1 MTDDFFTNENAL
13 KSITENMYEAIALS
27 HQFYLKLEN
36 AELYDEIKILRHQMS
51 CCFKV
56 LGAVANANEMKKY
69 ESGLN
74 EKVFDVTSLIRDI
87 VDNCRSKLRA
97 FRISLEFSDCEP
109 MMVLCDPDRFTACL
123 LNIIVNSL
131 QNIDREEGVVRF
143 SVKQRG
149 EYVNITVADNG
160 YGVAHGEDI
169 SNYRSDSGLA
179 VINRFC
185 ESVGTTPIF
194 ETGENSGFSVSLRLP
209 MATDGGMDIAS
220 RRAGLD
226 LGTFS
231 PVNIYLAKVD
241 YINISYIC

>member
-1 MTDDFFTNENAL
+1 MTDDLFTNENAL

-87 VDNCRSKLRA
+87 VDNCRSKLRTH
-97 FRISLEFSDCEP
+97 RINLEFTDCEP
-109 MMVLCDPDRFTACL
+109 MMTTCDPERFTACL

-131 QNIDREEGVVRF
+131 QNIDREEGEIRF

-149 EYVNITVADNG
+149 EYINVTVTDNG
-160 YGVAHGEDI
+160 YGVASGEDI
-169 SNYRSDSGLA
+169 SNHRSDSGFA
-179 VINRFC
+179 IINRFC

-194 ETGENSGFSVSLRLP
+194 EMGENSGFSVSLRLP
-209 MATDGGMDIAS
+209 MATDGGMDLAS
-220 RRAGLD
+220 SRAGLD

-241 YINISYIC
+241 YINISDIC

>member
-1 MTDDFFTNENAL
+1 MTDDHFTNEKML

-56 LGAVANANEMKKY
+56 LGAVANANEMNKY

-87 VDNCRSKLRA
+87 VDNCRSKLRSHC
-97 FRISLEFSDCEP
+97 ISLEFSDCEP

-131 QNIDREEGVVRF
+131 QNIDR
-143 SVKQRG
+143 VKQRG
-149 EYVNITVADNG
+149 EYINVTVTDNG

-220 RRAGLD
+220 CRAGLD

-241 YINISYIC
+241 YINISDIC